1 MWPRG
6 VHVRVKELRQG
17 LPGRL
22 GGGVGLG
29 GVVVVVLLGVVVVV
43 VLLVVV
49 GVVVV
54 VDVIVSRV
62 VLVHLVVWLVC
73 TS

>member
-43 VLLVVV
+43 
-49 GVVVV
+49 
-54 VDVIVSRV
+54 DVIVSRV